1 VQDGETQKAII
12 DQLRWKPEN
21 LFINENS
28 KNQLKTLS
36 INFSGFHDN
45 WLSRSALLS
54 CDNV

>member
-1 VQDGETQKAII
+1 VQGGETQKAII

-21 LFINENS
+21 VFINENS
-28 KNQLKTLS
+28 KNKLKTLS

-45 WLSRSALLS
+45 WLSGSALLS